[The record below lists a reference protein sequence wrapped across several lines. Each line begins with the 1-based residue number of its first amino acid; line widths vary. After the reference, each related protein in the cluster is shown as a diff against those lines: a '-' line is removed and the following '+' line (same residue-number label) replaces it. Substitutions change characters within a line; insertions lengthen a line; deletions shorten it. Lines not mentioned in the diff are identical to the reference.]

1 MKYLCRAEKGGV
13 KYPANCEQPTP
24 GLAVTLNKALGF
36 SNGQWDGTRC
46 IVSQY
51 CCLVSQYC
59 CLGVLCQSIAVL
71 CYSLGALC
79 RSIAVL
85 CSSIAVLCRSI
96 AVLVY
101 CVAVLQD
108 GQVLQC
114 FSFSLLYSETK
125 TCLGT
130 IGFQ

>member
-1 MKYLCRAEKGGV
+1 M

-24 GLAVTLNKALGF
+24 GLAVTLNKALGLAMD
-36 SNGQWDGTRC
+36 NGMG
-46 IVSQY
+46 
-51 CCLVSQYC
+51 
-59 CLGVLCQSIAVL
+59 LGALCQSIAVL
-71 CYSLGALC
+71 CYGLGALC

-108 GQVLQC
+108 GQALQC
-114 FSFSLLYSETK
+114 FRFFLQYYETFSCKQLNKPHSYCIS
-125 TCLGT
+125 
-130 IGFQ
+130 